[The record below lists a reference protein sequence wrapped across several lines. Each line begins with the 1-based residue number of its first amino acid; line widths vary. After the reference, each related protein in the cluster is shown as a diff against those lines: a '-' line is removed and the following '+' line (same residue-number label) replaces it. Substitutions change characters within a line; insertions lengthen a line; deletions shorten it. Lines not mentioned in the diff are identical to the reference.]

1 VACYDSR
8 GRLVSTTDPLIAGES
23 GVAELTYDG
32 LGRIDRITGPRAL
45 AIDWSTGTQI
55 ERLHEIS
62 ADGSGLVSTRWEV
75 VDGAVLDKTVATDDG
90 SATVRYAGSYVLDVA
105 DGEVAG
111 TASIQYGLP
120 GGASIV
126 TAPGATATLT
136 IPGTDGSALVRI
148 DVPALGFGASPAP
161 GGPTGV
167 APAFGPY
174 GEPLVTPSITDASP
188 LPTYSW
194 QAASR
199 LETLPGTASVTIM
212 GDRPYHPALG
222 MFLAADPVIDSGDNL
237 YSYTSG
243 DPINFHDSSGQE
255 ESSLVIALSVVAGA
269 ALLASFGG
277 GFLLGRSIAN
287 NDRVFIGFSKT
298 VTYASI
304 GVAAVAAGG
313 ATYLAVKGQT
323 ADVAIAIGVA
333 VGTAIVATAGSALLA
348 KWQAARPT
356 RLFKARVAQQLANSS
371 GPDALERAA
380 AVNAPAHID
389 RSLEEAAMRAMAK
402 VEAVNPKAAKL
413 EFFYIHMDTKTMQ
426 RFRDESRR
434 IVARA
439 GGDPTTK
446 VSGKRAFMGAIREVD
461 EALEDAA
468 SAL

>member
-1 VACYDSR
+1 
-8 GRLVSTTDPLIAGES
+8 LVSTTDPLIAGES
-23 GVAELTYDG
+23 GVAEVTHDG
-32 LGRIDRITGPRAL
+32 LGRIERITGPRAL
-45 AIDWSTGTQI
+45 AIDWSAGTQI

-174 GEPLVTPSITDASP
+174 GEPLVTPSITDADP
-188 LPTYSW
+188 LPKYSW
-194 QAASR
+194 QAAAR
-199 LETLPGTASVTIM
+199 HETLPGTAWVTIM

-222 MFLAADPVIDSGDNL
+222 VFLAPDPVIDSGDNL

-277 GFLLGRSIAN
+277 GFLLGRSIAK

-333 VGTAIVATAGSALLA
+333 VGTAIVATVGSALFA
-348 KWQAARPT
+348 KWAVSRANRLANAR
-356 RLFKARVAQQLANSS
+356 AAQQLASSS
-371 GPDALERAA
+371 GDSALRSALE
-380 AVNAPAHID
+380 VNAPSHID
-389 RSLEEAAMRAMAK
+389 KSLQAATQRALAK
-402 VEAVNPKAAKL
+402 VSTVNVKAAKN
-413 EFFYIHMDTKTMQ
+413 EAFYIGVDAKTMQ

-439 GGDPTTK
+439 GWDPTTK
-446 VSGKRAFMGAIREVD
+446 VSGKRVFMGAIREVD